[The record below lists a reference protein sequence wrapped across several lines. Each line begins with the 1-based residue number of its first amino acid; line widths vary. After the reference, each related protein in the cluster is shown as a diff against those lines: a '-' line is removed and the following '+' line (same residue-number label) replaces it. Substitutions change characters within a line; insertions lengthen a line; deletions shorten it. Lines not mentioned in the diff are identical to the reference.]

1 MGIPPCSISDLAKSI
16 PSVTEEGSPGP
27 FEKNIPSGLLDKTS
41 LREERQCQSQ
51 TSQPWDTSLLRI
63 ELLIPKSIAII
74 FNFLEDSSYLFLKS
88 KIVCV

>member
-1 MGIPPCSISDLAKSI
+1 MSAFAKFI

-27 FEKNIPSGLLDKTS
+27 FEKNIPSGLLERTS
-41 LREERQCQSQ
+41 FREEREGKTK

-63 ELLIPKSIAII
+63 EFLIPKSIATI
-74 FNFLEDSSYLFLKS
+74 FNFLEDSSHLFLKS